1 MTDQIIRTPVLIA
14 GGGPVG
20 LVVALE
26 LGIRGV
32 PCVVLNDQP
41 ETAAHPKANAIG
53 ARTME
58 HLRRLG
64 VAGRLRQLG
73 LDDDHP
79 TDVAYFTRLTG
90 FELARLQMPSRRD
103 ALAEART
110 GSGVWASPEPPHRC
124 SQIYLERELKRR
136 ADELPSIETRF
147 GWRLTGVTET
157 GDTVTARA
165 EHIETGR
172 VIVIE
177 ADYLVGADGGN
188 SIVRKSLGIEY
199 EGESGVVRPFMGGE
213 MFAAYFRARPDAS
226 WIKIGRSWQ
235 YWIVNPDIRALLIH
249 VDGSDRFLV
258 HTTIPKGGDPAA
270 MDPRRI
276 LGLMASAGTGPG
288 IGIDLLSAVRW
299 TAGYSLVA
307 QGYGSDRIFLAG
319 DSAHLFTPTGGL
331 GMNTGVDDAANLGW
345 KLAALCRGWGG
356 GGLARSYQRERR
368 PIGIRNIGFARGFA
382 NSVGTVPV
390 SGELERDST
399 AGVAERAALGDRLA
413 AHAHAEFIIPGI
425 MLGVRY
431 AGSPI
436 VAADD
441 QHGAPPPDTPNIYL
455 PNSCPGARAPHFW
468 LDPEVA
474 LYDRLGPEFTLLRL
488 GGGAADTASIEAAA
502 ARRGVPLTVLDAPS
516 DRARDLYGVDLA
528 LIRPDQHIAW
538 RGNRA
543 PDDALALIDRVR
555 GA

>member
-1 MTDQIIRTPVLIA
+1 MPEQNIRIPVLIA

-26 LGIRGV
+26 LGVRGV
-32 PCVVLNDQP
+32 ECMVLNDKP
-41 ETAAHPKANAIG
+41 DTAAHPKANAIG

-58 HLRRLG
+58 HLRRL
-64 VAGRLRQLG
+64 AIAAPLRKMG
-73 LDDDHP
+73 LADDHP

-90 FELARLQMPSRRD
+90 YELARLPMPSRRD
-103 ALAEART
+103 ALAEAE
-110 GSGVWASPEPPHRC
+110 SGAGAWASPEPPHRC
-124 SQIYLERELKRR
+124 SQIFLEQQLKRR
-136 ADELPSIETRF
+136 ADDLPTIDLRF
-147 GWRLTGVTET
+147 GWQLTAVKESGDSVSATAEEIAT
-157 GDTVTARA
+157 GRTVT
-165 EHIETGR
+165 
-172 VIVIE
+172 IE

-188 SIVRKSLGIEY
+188 SIVRKSLGIEL

-213 MFAAYFRARPDAS
+213 MFAAYFRARPDPS
-226 WIKIGRSWQ
+226 WLSVNASWQ

-249 VDGSDRFLV
+249 VDQTDRFLL
-258 HTTIPKGGDPAA
+258 HTTIAKGGDPAA
-270 MDPRRI
+270 MDTAAI
-276 LGLMASAGTGPG
+276 MGLMASANVELE
-288 IGIDLLSAVRW
+288 LLSEVPW

-307 QGYGSDRIFLAG
+307 QSYGTDRIFLAG
-319 DSAHLFTPTGGL
+319 DSSHLFTPTGGL

-345 KLAALCRGWGG
+345 KLAALCQGWGG
-356 GGLARSYQRERR
+356 AKLAGSFGAERR
-368 PIGIRNIGFARGFA
+368 PIGLRNINFARGFA

-390 SGELERDST
+390 TEEAERDSA
-399 AGVAERAALGDRLA
+399 AGRAERATLGERLR
-413 AHAHAEFIIPGI
+413 AHARSEFIIPGI

-436 VAADD
+436 VAEDD
-441 QHGAPPPDTPNIYL
+441 GFGGPPPDE
-455 PNSCPGARAPHFW
+455 PNSYIPNSSPGARAPHFW
-468 LDPEVA
+468 FSPGSA

-488 GGGAADTASIEAAA
+488 GGSVIDTSSIEEAAA
-502 ARRGVPLTVLDAPS
+502 LRGVPLTILDVKP

-543 PDDALALIDRVR
+543 PDNALALVDLVR